1 MLHGLI
7 TLFNMENVRK
17 LLIKTGQKFV
27 LNYQSGYGY
36 AFFKSKNNPSASRY
50 ELIFDEIDGYLV
62 VCNGAKQAVFYEGKS
77 AKYAVIMLFRAV
89 FKSKK
94 PVKFY

>member
-1 MLHGLI
+1 
-7 TLFNMENVRK
+7 MENVRQ

-27 LNYQSGYGY
+27 LNYESRYGY
-36 AFFKSKNNPSASRY
+36 AYFKSKRNPTASKY

-62 VCNGAKQAVFYEGKS
+62 VCNGKKQAVFEN
-77 AKYAVIMLFRAV
+77 
-89 FKSKK
+89 KK